1 MMDPLLLKVIR
12 KCQKDPVFFI
22 DNFCKVKHPKLGIL
36 PFKLFSYQK
45 HCLTDFVKHRLN
57 IFRKCRQCGASTL
70 TGAFALWYAMFYN
83 EKTVLIVSKRDDDA
97 KEYLSRNVKFA
108 YHNLPTWMKDLWKP
122 ETINEHTIAFSN
134 GSVIRSLTSSPDTL
148 RSNASSLN
156 IIDEAAF
163 IDKMEDMWAG
173 GWSTLQHGGS
183 VIVISTP
190 KGVGNWYWKTWAD
203 SIDKA
208 NDFNPIV
215 INWWD
220 MDWELNYKDELSGVE
235 TIIAPTKG
243 KKILTDVREIE
254 KYGPGPDGETYWSPW
269 LEGEYRNLATKGDD
283 GRFRQEVLAEFIGSG
298 STVLGRSALNLVN
311 QMNNDKYIT
320 IDQVDYVNPSLDEHM
335 VLDFQDLL
343 WIWEKPYTKKDAEKA
358 IEAAKKK
365 GIDPRSL
372 PYEIAHPHNYVLG
385 ADPSSGEADDFCGIE
400 VIDITTQKQVAELRI
415 KALPKTFAKMVDFIG
430 RMYNTAHVVCE
441 RTGIGQAVTQ
451 ELDKDLMYPNLYRHS
466 KTTATLKVK
475 YNQIGF
481 PTTSTSKP
489 TLIKYLLDN
498 VGEGGY
504 FIQSTRLYHEFCIF
518 IHLGNGRY
526 GNEPGTGNTDDMA
539 MAFCLALA
547 GIQSALMRS
556 GNILIPLHNIDVG
569 VGGSN
574 VAGSGVNKPKGQ
586 NVIAPIGISSEMY
599 TSKID
604 KSDELAKF
612 ITQLGGLPIHKHN
625 KIQKGKTDSVTSK
638 KHILRYFRG

>member
-1 MMDPLLLKVIR
+1 MMDPLILQIIR
-12 KCQKDPVFFI
+12 KCQKSPAFFI
-22 DNFCKVKHPKLGIL
+22 DNFCRVKHPKLGTL

-45 HCLTDFVKHRLN
+45 RCLTDFVNHKYN

-70 TGAFALWYAMFYN
+70 TGSFALWYAMFFN
-83 EKTVLIVSKRDDDA
+83 NKTVLIVSKRDDDA
-97 KEYLSRNVKFA
+97 KEYLNRNVKFP
-108 YHNLPTWMKDLWKP
+108 YHNLPDWMKKLWKP

-163 IDKMEDMWAG
+163 IEKMEDMWAG

-203 SIDKA
+203 AVDKT
-208 NDFNPIV
+208 NDFNPII

-220 MDWELNYKDELSGVE
+220 MDWQLKYKDELSGVE
-235 TIIAPTKG
+235 TVIAPTKDL
-243 KKILTDVREIE
+243 KLVEHPREIE
-254 KYGPGPDGETYWSPW
+254 KYGPGPDGKTYWSPW

-283 GRFRQEVLAEFIGSG
+283 GKFRQEVLAEFIGSG
-298 STVLGRSALNLVN
+298 ATVLSRQALQVVN
-311 QMNNDKYIT
+311 QMNSGNYTT
-320 IDQVDYVNPSLDEHM
+320 IDKVDYANPSVNEHM
-335 VLDFQDLL
+335 VLDFQDQL
-343 WIWEKPYTKKDAEKA
+343 WVWEKPYTKQDADQA
-358 IEAAKKK
+358 ISNAKKK

-372 PYEIAHPHNYVLG
+372 PYEIVNPHTYVIG
-385 ADPSSGEADDFCGIE
+385 ADPSSGEADDYCA
-400 VIDITTQKQVAELRI
+400 VQVLDITTLRQVAELRI
-415 KALPKTFAKMVDFIG
+415 KALPKTFAKMVDYIG
-430 RMYNTAHVVCE
+430 RMYNIAHVVCE
-441 RTGIGQAVTQ
+441 RNGIGQAVTQ

-481 PTTSTSKP
+481 PTTSSTKP
-489 TLIKYLLDN
+489 TLIKYLLDH
-498 VGEGGY
+498 VGEEGY
-504 FIQSTRLYHEFCIF
+504 HIPSTRLYHEFCIF

-526 GNEPGTGNTDDMA
+526 GNEPGTGNTDDLT

-569 VGGSN
+569 SGGSN
-574 VAGSGVNKPKGQ
+574 IAGSGVDKPKGKG
-586 NVIAPIGISSEMY
+586 VISPIGITSEMY
-599 TSKID
+599 TNKASQG
-604 KSDELAKF
+604 DELAKF
-612 ITQLGGLPIHKHN
+612 ITQIGGIPLGAN
-625 KIQKGKTDSVTSK
+625 KNIKGKTDSVTSK
-638 KHILRYFRG
+638 KHILKYFRG

>member
-1 MMDPLLLKVIR
+1 
-12 KCQKDPVFFI
+12 
-22 DNFCKVKHPKLGIL
+22 
-36 PFKLFSYQK
+36 
-45 HCLTDFVKHRLN
+45 
-57 IFRKCRQCGASTL
+57 
-70 TGAFALWYAMFYN
+70 
-83 EKTVLIVSKRDDDA
+83 
-97 KEYLSRNVKFA
+97 
-108 YHNLPTWMKDLWKP
+108 
-122 ETINEHTIAFSN
+122 
-134 GSVIRSLTSSPDTL
+134 
-148 RSNASSLN
+148 
-156 IIDEAAF
+156 
-163 IDKMEDMWAG
+163 
-173 GWSTLQHGGS
+173 
-183 VIVISTP
+183 
-190 KGVGNWYWKTWAD
+190 
-203 SIDKA
+203 
-208 NDFNPIV
+208 
-215 INWWD
+215 
-220 MDWELNYKDELSGVE
+220 
-235 TIIAPTKG
+235 
-243 KKILTDVREIE
+243 
-254 KYGPGPDGETYWSPW
+254 
-269 LEGEYRNLATKGDD
+269 
-283 GRFRQEVLAEFIGSG
+283 VLAEFIGSG

-343 WIWEKPYTKKDAEKA
+343 WVWEKPYTKRDAEKA
-358 IEAAKKK
+358 VEAAKKK

-372 PYEIAHPHNYVLG
+372 PYEVANPHNYVLG